1 VLRRQQQGDTA
12 EYYCEACG
20 FDQRSD
26 VRGRGELTT
35 NAKSSRKLWGF
46 LVRKERWGLSWSG
59 RLILVLLV
67 FSTAVF
73 LFLNIEPFLAETDR
87 VDSDVLVVEGWV
99 HEYAIRAAVEE
110 FRKGAYHR
118 VFTTGGPVVGI
129 GHYVNDYQTSASVG
143 ADQLI
148 NAGLSSEFVQMVP
161 SRVMDRDRTYASAI
175 ALRKWFREQNMDI
188 RSFNVL
194 TEDTHARRTRLLFE
208 KAFRDEVKVGI
219 IAVPSPDYD
228 AWRWWSYSEGVK
240 DISSEALAY
249 LYARLFFFPA
259 QSAQWGKS
267 A

>member
-1 VLRRQQQGDTA
+1 MRK
-12 EYYCEACG
+12 ACG
-20 FDQRSD
+20 FDRRSD

-35 NAKSSRKLWGF
+35 NAKSLRKLWGF

-59 RLILVLLV
+59 RLILVLLG

-87 VDSDVLVVEGWV
+87 VDTDVLVVEGWI

-110 FRKGAYHR
+110 FRRGAYHR

-148 NAGLSSEFVQMVP
+148 NAGLSPALVQMVP

-194 TEDTHARRTRLLFE
+194 TEDTHARRTHLLFE
-208 KAFRDEVKVGI
+208 KAFRDGVKVGI
-219 IAVPSPDYD
+219 LAVPSPDYD
-228 AWRWWSYSEGVK
+228 ARRWWWYSEGVK

-259 QSAQWGKS
+259 QSAHWERVPRVFAGYR
-267 A
+267 